1 MTRVQSLVREL
12 RSYPTSCTAQPKL
25 KKKRKIKTNKKSNS
39 SANGA
44 GKARYHVKI
53 KKLDP
58 YPTPYIKINS
68 KWINDL
74 SLRTKTLKV
83 FQENIGQKLHDT
95 GFGNDFF
102 DTTPKA

>member
-1 MTRVQSLVREL
+1 M
-12 RSYPTSCTAQPKL
+12 
-25 KKKRKIKTNKKSNS
+25 
-39 SANGA
+39 
-44 GKARYHVKI
+44 KI